1 MNTTLERYSAL
12 SDRLGA
18 VVDATP
24 EQAWQ
29 ARSSCEDWTGRDVV
43 AHLIDTTRDFFG
55 RHDLDLGPRP
65 DLSDPAAA
73 WQAHDGAVR
82 DLVSDESIASREFKG
97 FFGPT
102 TIGATLVDFYG
113 FDLMVHRWD
122 LAQAAG
128 RDERFSDEELDAIE
142 GAIEGFGEH
151 LYDDGVCKPGV
162 EVPADADRQAKVLA
176 RLGRRARV
184 SV

>member
-1 MNTTLERYSAL
+1 MSTTLERYSAL

-18 VVDATP
+18 VIGAMPD
-24 EQAWQ
+24 EAWG
-29 ARSSCEDWTGRDVV
+29 APSSCEGWTGRDVV
-43 AHLIDTTRDFFG
+43 AHLVDTTRNFFG

-65 DLSDPAAA
+65 DLTEPAAA
-73 WQAHDGAVR
+73 WHTHDDAVR
-82 DLVSDESIASREFKG
+82 ALVADESVASREFDG
-97 FFGPT
+97 FFGRT
-102 TIGATLVDFYG
+102 TIGATLVGFYG

-142 GAIEGFGEH
+142 AAIDGFGEH
-151 LYDDGVCKPGV
+151 LYDDGVCKPAL

-176 RLGRRARV
+176 RLGRQARV